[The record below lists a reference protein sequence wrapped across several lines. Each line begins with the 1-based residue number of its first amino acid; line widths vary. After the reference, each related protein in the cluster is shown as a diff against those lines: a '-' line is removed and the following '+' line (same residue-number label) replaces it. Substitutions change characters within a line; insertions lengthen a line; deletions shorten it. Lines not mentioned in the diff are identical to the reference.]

1 MLQIER
7 NTQVAPWSRLAFEE
21 SLTRS
26 EESSTRDKEPS
37 TRDKESSTRDK
48 ESSTRDKESST
59 RDKEPSTR
67 DKQNAEVAGEARY
80 FCAVLTDNEDFFE
93 QRVVAFYVVSRVL
106 DELHILNLAVEPGY
120 QGKGFGHDVM
130 QELFDLAAAQNLDK
144 LLLEV
149 RASNHAAQSLYCKW
163 GFEQIGLRKNYYRT
177 QDKGREDA
185 LVLMRQLTKTVKA

>member
-1 MLQIER
+1 MHSKDLAQVLQIER
-7 NTQVAPWSRLAFEE
+7 NTQAAPWSRLAFEE

-26 EESSTRDKEPS
+26 EESSTRDKESS
-37 TRDKESSTRDK
+37 TLDRESSTQDR
-48 ESSTRDKESST
+48 E
-59 RDKEPSTR
+59 
-67 DKQNAEVAGEARY
+67 NAKAAGEARY
-80 FCAVLTDNEDFFE
+80 FCAVLTDNEDSFE
-93 QRVVAFYVVSRVL
+93 QRVVAFYVVSLVL
-106 DELHILNLAVEPGY
+106 DELHILNLAVEPGH

-130 QELFDLAAAQNLDK
+130 QELFDLAAAQNLEK

-149 RASNHAAQSLYCKW
+149 RASNDTAQSLYDKW